1 MECRLVFL
9 VLVERTFAQFQRI
22 NKRPQMELPA
32 CILQMQPHGRQVRV
46 AAILLAGIVG
56 CKETCADHDS
66 MQHAE
71 SGEPFRQGTPRGHLA
86 LLSVRI
92 RGSARYRSKSAP
104 RFPSTKKIVENR
116 IAPTTTY
123 KSRERIDS
131 NNSGPSPGQLI
142 TTSTISELL
151 SNAPMLKPNSE
162 IRGLAAAGSA

>member
-1 MECRLVFL
+1 
-9 VLVERTFAQFQRI
+9 
-22 NKRPQMELPA
+22 MELPV

-46 AAILLAGIVG
+46 AAILFAGIVG
-56 CKETCADHDS
+56 CKKARADHDS
-66 MQHAE
+66 MQDAE
-71 SGEPFRQGTPRGHLA
+71 DGEPFRQGTPRRHLA

-92 RGSARYRSKSAP
+92 RGSARYSSMSAA
-104 RFPSTKKIVENR
+104 RFPNTKKSVENR

-131 NNSGPSPGQLI
+131 SNRGPSPGQLI
-142 TTSTISELL
+142 TTSTIREPL